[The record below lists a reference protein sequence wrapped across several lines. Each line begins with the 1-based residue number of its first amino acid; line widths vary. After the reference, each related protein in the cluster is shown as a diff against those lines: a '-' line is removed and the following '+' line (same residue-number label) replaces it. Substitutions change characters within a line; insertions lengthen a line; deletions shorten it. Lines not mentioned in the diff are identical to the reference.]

1 MPDNILDIF
10 GDDAFSVASLTDVV
24 NNRPYRPRQIA
35 RSGAFPDRG
44 IDTTTVVIEEVNG
57 KLTLLPTKP
66 RGAPATQN
74 TDGKRKLRS
83 LVVPHIPYART
94 IMASE
99 IRNLRAVG
107 EVTVESAQRK
117 VNAKLDEMI
126 RDHELTLEHHRLG
139 AAKGIIFDADGS
151 TVIYNLFD
159 EFGVTQQ
166 ELDMALNTASTNVR
180 GKCQTVLDMIDD
192 ALEDDPSEGVVVYCG
207 RTFFSALIDHAK
219 VRDTYL
225 NWSKAADL
233 NKDLRYRG
241 FEFGGLNFV
250 QYRGRGPVSVADG
263 EAHVLPLST
272 DLDSTYFAPADMVD
286 QPSDVGLPR
295 YSSLH
300 YLPHGK
306 GVEIYTESNPL
317 PLFRKPKALIKL
329 TQTSS

>member
-10 GDDAFSVASLTDVV
+10 GDDAFSVASLTDVS
-24 NNRPYRPRQIA
+24 NTRPYRPRQIA

-44 IDTTTVVIEEVNG
+44 IDTTTVVIEEVAG
-57 KLTLLPTKP
+57 KLALLPTKP

-74 TDGKRKLRS
+74 TDSKRKIRS
-83 LVVPHIPYART
+83 LVIPHIPYART

-117 VNAKLDEMI
+117 VNAKLDEMN
-126 RDHELTLEHHRLG
+126 RDHELTLEHLRLG
-139 AAKGIIFDADGS
+139 AAKGIILDADGT
-151 TVIYNLFD
+151 TVIYNLFT

-180 GKCQTVLDMIDD
+180 GKCQTVLNMIDD
-192 ALEDDPSEGVVVYCG
+192 ALEDDPSEGAIVYCG
-207 RTFFSALIDHAK
+207 KTFFGSLIDHAK
-219 VRDTYL
+219 VRESYL
-225 NWSKAADL
+225 NWQAAAEL
-233 NKDLRYRG
+233 NKDLRYQG
-241 FEFGGLNFV
+241 FEFGGLYFT
-250 QYRGRGPVSVADG
+250 QYRGRGAVSVADG
-263 EAHVLPLST
+263 EAHVVPLGSE
-272 DLDSTYFAPADMVD
+272 LDSTYFAPADMID

-329 TQTSS
+329 TQSS